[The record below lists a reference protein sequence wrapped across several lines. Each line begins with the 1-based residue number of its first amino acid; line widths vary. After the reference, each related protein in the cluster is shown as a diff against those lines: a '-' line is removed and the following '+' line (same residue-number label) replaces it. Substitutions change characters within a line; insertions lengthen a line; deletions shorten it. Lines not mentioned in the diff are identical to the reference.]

1 MQDQSDD
8 DEGDDDD
15 GSEFRD
21 PSIRAGMGLLCMHSY
36 SYNFLSLLI
45 LLEIIKGSGN
55 FDGDSGLGTSRYKS
69 TMSCTMSDVRMLLF
83 SIV

>member
-8 DEGDDDD
+8 DEDDDDD

-36 SYNFLSLLI
+36 SYNFFI
-45 LLEIIKGSGN
+45 PVNIIRNHKGQW
-55 FDGDSGLGTSRYKS
+55 
-69 TMSCTMSDVRMLLF
+69 
-83 SIV
+83 

>member
-1 MQDQSDD
+1 MMMKMMMMMDQNLGTHQLELVWD
-8 DEGDDDD
+8 
-15 GSEFRD
+15 FYAC
-21 PSIRAGMGLLCMHSY
+21 IAIAII
-36 SYNFLSLLI
+36 FLSLLI